1 MSVDLFSDQAKGLLA
16 AGVDEVG
23 RGPLIGD
30 VVAGAVILDPNNP
43 IEGLADSKKLSEK
56 RREALYTEI
65 VEKSLAW
72 GIGRAS
78 PAEIDE
84 INILQA
90 SMLAM
95 TRAVEA
101 LKVQPEFVW
110 VDGNRCP
117 KWAYASEAVV
127 KGDSKIAEISAGSII
142 AKVTR
147 DREMHAL
154 HLLHP
159 EYGFDGHKG
168 YPTAKHMKALED
180 YGVLAEHR
188 RTFNPVR
195 KIIEQSSSS

>member
-1 MSVDLFSDQAKGLLA
+1 MADLFAEQAKSLLV

-23 RGPLIGD
+23 RGPLVGD
-30 VVAGAVILDPNNP
+30 VVAGAVILDLNNP

-56 RREALYTEI
+56 RREALYQEI
-65 VEKSLAW
+65 VDKALAW

-78 PAEIDE
+78 PSEIDE

-95 TRAVEA
+95 KRAVEA
-101 LKVQPEFVW
+101 LKIPPEFVW

-117 KWAYASEAVV
+117 TWSYASEAVV
-127 KGDSKIAEISAGSII
+127 KGDSKVAEISAGSII

-154 HLLHP
+154 HLLYP

-168 YPTAKHMKALED
+168 YPTAKHLEALEV

-188 RTFNPVR
+188 RTFNPIR
-195 KIIEQSSSS
+195 KIIAQDSSF

>member
-1 MSVDLFSDQAKGLLA
+1 MIVDLFSEQVKGLLA

-43 IEGLADSKKLSEK
+43 TEGLADSKKLSQK
-56 RREALYTEI
+56 RREALYIEI
-65 VEKSLAW
+65 VEKALAW

-78 PAEIDE
+78 PVEIDE

-95 TRAVEA
+95 TRAIDA
-101 LKVQPEFVW
+101 LPVQPEFVW

-117 KWAYASEAVV
+117 VWSYASEAVV

-168 YPTAKHMKALED
+168 YPTAKHMKALEE

-188 RTFNPVR
+188 RTFSPVR
-195 KIIEQSSSS
+195 KIIEQDSSF